1 MKSSTLFM
9 VSCILIASIYQL
21 FIYMKSVENKG
32 KKVRKVCT
40 KAQIFKENCGMDG
53 NKTCIKGFN
62 KIKEYPFH
70 CDCELHVRTE
80 SRRVCIS
87 KFPTTPC

>member
-9 VSCILIASIYQL
+9 VSCILNHVKEV
-21 FIYMKSVENKG
+21 KSVENKG

-70 CDCELHVRTE
+70 CDCELHVPTE
-80 SRRVCIS
+80 SRRECIC